1 MNFEYF
7 SYRVINNLYRNIA
20 TENIY
25 ILNTFVFRMAKP
37 LNQIEL
43 GTSCVVKDT
52 GKPGTLQRIF
62 YYPTKYLVK
71 TDDGDF
77 GYYSTHEITFE
88 GYEIPKTSLK
98 LSLIHI

>member
-1 MNFEYF
+1 
-7 SYRVINNLYRNIA
+7 
-20 TENIY
+20 
-25 ILNTFVFRMAKP
+25 MAKP

-43 GTSCVVKDT
+43 GTSCVIRDP

-98 LSLIHI
+98 IADVPMMASVLILRYGYPFKQKAK